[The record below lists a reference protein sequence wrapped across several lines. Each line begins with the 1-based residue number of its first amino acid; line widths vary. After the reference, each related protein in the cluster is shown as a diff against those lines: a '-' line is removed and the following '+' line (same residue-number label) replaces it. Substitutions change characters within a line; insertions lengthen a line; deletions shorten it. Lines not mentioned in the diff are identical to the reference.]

1 MHRPAV
7 SVARAHRGAPVPVL
21 PSMLLAAVCPAAAA
35 ATARAYSFEPEPPT
49 WLERVTEAAA
59 AHNRRVRLE
68 LGLEWADNRLGSWYP
83 EAAGALEA
91 RSLDGDR

>member
-21 PSMLLAAVCPAAAA
+21 RGRAHAV
-35 ATARAYSFEPEPPT
+35 PPT